1 MLLLDP
7 DIEQQLFAEMG
18 NGEVDRQRQCA
29 PDYPQRH
36 WTTKGG
42 RRHVVLTW
50 LIGSGHAPM
59 WRGCPPS
66 RGGAGSPCADGTVNA
81 TISAIRV
88 RAPIGC
94 WEAPTAA
101 DVRFEWPVKRPQWYV
116 PRHDD
121 IGGLFESAR
130 RAR

>member
-18 NGEVDRQRQCA
+18 NGEVDRQRQRA

-66 RGGAGSPCADGTVNA
+66 RGGAGAPCADRLLLG
-81 TISAIRV
+81 SAHGGGCSV
-88 RAPIGC
+88 RMAGQ
-94 WEAPTAA
+94 TAA
-101 DVRFEWPVKRPQWYV
+101 VV
-116 PRHDD
+116 P
-121 IGGLFESAR
+121 SPP
-130 RAR
+130 